1 MRMKKREKEERER
14 EKESERVRE
23 RERKAKAAAM
33 WSPRTQNVELRKY
46 SAAAGTGEDDG
57 LPSLKSP
64 NDVFYDAKETLPA
77 VQSRMSII
85 DKSSVGNKGGTSR

>member
-1 MRMKKREKEERER
+1 MQKRERKEERER

-33 WSPRTQNVELRKY
+33 WSPRTQNVELRKKTEKTTA
-46 SAAAGTGEDDG
+46 S
-57 LPSLKSP
+57 PKSP

-77 VQSRMSII
+77 VQSRMSIMEKVAFGI
-85 DKSSVGNKGGTSR
+85 KGGTSR

>member
-1 MRMKKREKEERER
+1 MQKKREKEERER
-14 EKESERVRE
+14 EKESERVRQ

-46 SAAAGTGEDDG
+46 AAAGRRRRR
-57 LPSLKSP
+57 LKPKSP

-77 VQSRMSII
+77 VQSRMSIME
-85 DKSSVGNKGGTSR
+85 KK